1 MGRVIR
7 PFCWHQNLVPWGLSA
22 PAPGLHVLNH
32 EKKKCIKSHFKE
44 IFFKLAT
51 NEWSDKTISV
61 DIKTSSP
68 GGCLPLLMN
77 IYCIKSDFKEIFW
90 NLQHMT
96 EVTRGSCWHQ
106 NFVPKGL
113 SAPALGLYTCI
124 KSWKNLYKLVAND
137 LSEKRF
143 LWNSQNWSMFPLAFV
158 AGSLQGHW
166 WGFISRNYVVWPIF
180 CLMNVFIAL
189 KGTHFWFLFAFTAA
203 GVVPCGGRKTS
214 PRTST
219 IVQFIFY
226 FWSFEISVNILR
238 NQKWMIGLDSYS
250 RQVLII

>member
-1 MGRVIR
+1 MFHLYRRSILHFGCWGAKRLNSFPLCMFCKYPVG
-7 PFCWHQNLVPWGLSA
+7 PFLNNLGYYLACRLFYIFCVQVQIGQVQVLRNQNLIIGLDSYSRQRFIY
-22 PAPGLHVLNH
+22 L
-32 EKKKCIKSHFKE
+32 
-44 IFFKLAT
+44 
-51 NEWSDKTISV
+51 
-61 DIKTSSP
+61 SP
-68 GGCLPLLMN
+68 ILIYNPLF
-77 IYCIKSDFKEIFW
+77 D
-90 NLQHMT
+90 
-96 EVTRGSCWHQ
+96 
-106 NFVPKGL
+106 
-113 SAPALGLYTCI
+113 LY
-124 KSWKNLYKLVAND
+124 
-137 LSEKRF
+137 RF
-143 LWNSQNWSMFPLAFV
+143 LNRLAIWNSQNCSMFHLAFF
-158 AGSLQGHW
+158 ARSLQGHW

-214 PRTST
+214 PSTAT

>member
-1 MGRVIR
+1 MFEHYTIFACIFIIR
-7 PFCWHQNLVPWGLSA
+7 IFNGCEVAEWCRTDILSDRIF
-22 PAPGLHVLNH
+22 N
-32 EKKKCIKSHFKE
+32 SHR
-44 IFFKLAT
+44 T
-51 NEWSDKTISV
+51 TIMDSF
-61 DIKTSSP
+61 
-68 GGCLPLLMN
+68 
-77 IYCIKSDFKEIFW
+77 YCILF
-90 NLQHMT
+90 LRQLH
-96 EVTRGSCWHQ
+96 
-106 NFVPKGL
+106 
-113 SAPALGLYTCI
+113 LG
-124 KSWKNLYKLVAND
+124 
-137 LSEKRF
+137 F
-143 LWNSQNWSMFPLAFV
+143 WNSQNCSTFPLAFV

-238 NQKWMIGLDSYS
+238 NQKWMSGLDSYS